1 MYFLL
6 KNANVYTK
14 NTFKRKN
21 VHIENGCWHLKE
33 IDYIPAD
40 GNVTVVDF
48 DDLYIFPGL
57 VDVHV
62 HLREPGFFYKETIK
76 SATEAAAKSGY
87 TDIFSMPNLN
97 PVPDSLENLK
107 VQLELIKKDSLI
119 NVHPY
124 GSITKGETGK
134 ELSDMFEISSYI
146 SGFSDDGHGVQ
157 DFNIIKSAMITAKK
171 LNKIIVSHCEDSSLV
186 NGGYI
191 HKGKYAE
198 KYGHKGICSES
209 EWKAVEK
216 ELKIVK
222 EVGCKYHVCHVSTKE
237 SVDLIRKAKSEE
249 VDVTCETAPHY
260 LLLSDTDIREDGKY
274 KMNPPIRSEEDRL
287 ALIEGIKDGTIDIIA
302 TDHAPHSKEEKSRG
316 LDGSLMGIVGIE
328 TAFPIL
334 YTKLVKTNIISLN
347 KLIELM
353 SINPSR
359 RFGIADKF
367 NIGRKANLCVFDLN
381 CKYKIDPDKFLSKG
395 RSTPFEGE
403 EVYGKCV
410 MTICEGKIVW
420 KDHSQNK

>member
-6 KNANVYTK
+6 KNASVYADSTFRRKSVYIK
-14 NTFKRKN
+14 NGRWYL
-21 VHIENGCWHLKE
+21 EE

-40 GNVTVVDF
+40 GGTAVLDF
-48 DDLYIFPGL
+48 GNHYIFPGL

-62 HLREPGFFYKETIK
+62 HLREPGFFYKETVK
-76 SATEAAAKSGY
+76 SGTEAAARSGY

-97 PVPDSLENLK
+97 PVPDGLENLK
-107 VQLELIKKDSLI
+107 VQLDIIKKDALI

-124 GSITKGETGK
+124 GSITKSEHGK
-134 ELSDMFEISSYI
+134 ELSNMSEISSYV

-157 DFNIIKSAMITAKK
+157 NLSIMESAMVTAKN
-171 LNKIIVSHCEDSSLV
+171 LNKMIVSHCEDSSLI

-198 KYGHKGICSES
+198 KYGHKGICGAS
-209 EWKAVEK
+209 EWSQVKR
-216 ELKIVK
+216 ELEIAKQT
-222 EVGCKYHVCHVSTKE
+222 GCKYHVCHVSTKE
-237 SVDLIRKAKSEE
+237 SVDLIRMAKSEG

-260 LLLSDTDIREDGKY
+260 LVLSDIDMKEDGRY
-274 KMNPPIRSEEDRL
+274 KMNPPIRAEKDRL

-302 TDHAPHSKEEKSRG
+302 TDHAPHSIEEKSRG
-316 LDGSLMGIVGIE
+316 LKDSLMGIVGIE

-334 YTKLVKTNIISLN
+334 YTNLVRTNIISLN

-353 SINPSR
+353 SVNPSK
-359 RFGIADKF
+359 RFGIHDKF
-367 NIGRKANLCVFDLN
+367 MPGSKANLCVFDLN
-381 CKYKIDPDKFLSKG
+381 RRYKIDPKKFSSKG

-410 MTICEGKIVW
+410 MTVCEGKIVW
-420 KDHSQNK
+420 RELNSDN